1 MKKIISL
8 AVMLLMIITMLTGCM
23 NTVPTASENSAVAFV
38 NVKVGVEQISLAVD
52 KSEKVIVAAYGKY
65 NDKNEYVS
73 TDKKDT
79 LFKDIDVA
87 GKELNKALEDITAL
101 KLLSSSTEFSFDVII
116 KKSSITE
123 TDATKAAVEKIKT
136 NVKAAIEQ
144 SGSGKVTFENGD
156 KKDVLFDSE
165 AVNDTSS
172 VLE

>member
-23 NTVPTASENSAVAFV
+23 NTVPTVSENGAVAFI

-52 KSEKVIVAAYGKY
+52 KSEKVIVTAYGKY

-101 KLLSSSTEFSFDVII
+101 KLLSSSTEFFFDV
-116 KKSSITE
+116 SSHGAGVFGVTVVPPTPE
-123 TDATKAAVEKIKT
+123 SDALKGGIGGFRCKHI
-136 NVKAAIEQ
+136 
-144 SGSGKVTFENGD
+144 G
-156 KKDVLFDSE
+156 
-165 AVNDTSS
+165 
-172 VLE
+172 